1 MGDPAVMPSR
11 RQKGREKVRAISQRL
26 RAAFGNEYLLMLIF
40 SVVIGLAVSHAV
52 VGFRKLIGLFQYV
65 FYATE
70 TEEYF
75 GTVAA
80 VSEWWH
86 LLLAPTL
93 GGLAV
98 GLFIHFLMPGGR
110 NHGIPDVME
119 SCAFRGGRMDI
130 KAGVGAALASAASIG
145 AGASVGREG
154 PAVHIGASI
163 SSWLAERLNFSRTFS
178 LTLLG
183 CGVASAV
190 SASFNV
196 PIAGVFF
203 ALEVV
208 IGQYTLSVFAP
219 IVIASVVSAVVIRNY
234 FGHYPA
240 FVVPEYFIDSLFEVP
255 VFMVLGLVCALV
267 AVALMGSVFLIQTGA
282 SKLPGPVWMRPA
294 FGGLAIGAIAIAWP
308 EVLGVG
314 YQATGYALKEA
325 LPLGLLCA
333 LVFAKIAA
341 TSIALGSGFAGGIFS
356 PSLFVGAM
364 TGGAFGLF
372 AAQLFP
378 DFVSTHGAYT
388 VLGMVGV
395 ASAVLGAPISTML
408 VIFELTNN
416 TQMTIAVMVTV
427 TIATV
432 VAQMIVRQRSFFVW
446 QLDRRGITLTDS
458 REQEAMLAT
467 TINTAVS
474 DDFALLPKSASLKQ
488 TRELITRDRPG
499 VVFVTGKDGRL
510 EGSLT
515 PAGFLERG
523 LNSRNPNATAGDVA
537 RPCETVILAHGSLE
551 YALELMAEANTDYLP
566 VVDDTRTRKVLGV
579 IYRRDLM
586 RARRR
591 VTEETEEP

>member
-1 MGDPAVMPSR
+1 MPSR
-11 RQKGREKVRAISQRL
+11 RQKGREKARLYSARL
-26 RAAFGNEYLLMLIF
+26 RAAFGNEYLLMLVF
-40 SVVIGLAVSHAV
+40 SVLIGLAVSHAI

-65 FYATE
+65 FYTTE
-70 TEEYF
+70 TEEFF

-80 VSEWWH
+80 VSAWWH

-93 GGLAV
+93 GGLVV
-98 GLFIHFLMPGGR
+98 GLFIFFFMPDRR

-119 SCAFRGGRMDI
+119 ACAFRGGRMDV
-130 KAGVGAALASAASIG
+130 KAGIGAALASAASIG

-267 AVALMGSVFLIQTGA
+267 AVAFMYSVFFAQDGA
-282 SKLPGPVWMRPA
+282 AKLPGPVWLRPA
-294 FGGLAIGAIAIAWP
+294 IGGLAIGAIAIAWP
-308 EVLGVG
+308 QVLGVG

-325 LPLGLLCA
+325 LPLGLLFA
-333 LVFAKIAA
+333 LIFAKIVA

-364 TGGAFGLF
+364 TGGAFGLT
-372 AAQLFP
+372 AEHILP
-378 DFVSTHGAYT
+378 GFVSSHGAYT

-395 ASAVLGAPISTML
+395 ASAILGAPISTML

-427 TIATV
+427 TISTV
-432 VAQMIVRQRSFFVW
+432 VAQMIVGRRSFFVW
-446 QLDRRGITLTDS
+446 QLERRGITLS
-458 REQEAMLAT
+458 GNREQEAMLAT
-467 TINTAVS
+467 TVDAAAS
-474 DDFALLPKSASLKQ
+474 DDFAVLPKSASLKA

-499 VVFVTGKDGRL
+499 VVFVTGTEGQL
-510 EGSLT
+510 AGSLT
-515 PAGFLERG
+515 PTGFLERSIN
-523 LNSRNPNATAGDVA
+523 LRSRHATAGDIA
-537 RPCETVILAHGSLE
+537 RPCEIVILPHTSLE
-551 YALELMAEANTDYLP
+551 LAREQMSKAKTDYLP
-566 VVDDTRTRKVLGV
+566 IVDDTRTRKVLGV
-579 IYRRDLM
+579 VYRKDLIHARH
-586 RARRR
+586 RAAA
-591 VTEETEEP
+591 ETETSG